1 MTTTPKGTVRIDRVV
16 EQLEVWLDDSFPF
29 AKMKVKVIGDGSHG
43 YEAVGNLRFRDPITG
58 YPEGEVG
65 LGDTP
70 KEAVNDFLQR
80 FWDNA
85 QEQRNGKSL
94 DEANFAWA
102 DHEDF

>member
-1 MTTTPKGTVRIDRVV
+1 
-16 EQLEVWLDDSFPF
+16 
-29 AKMKVKVIGDGSHG
+29 MKVKVIDRGNNDCL
-43 YEAVGNLRFRDPITG
+43 AVGNLRFRDPTTG

-70 KEAVNDFLQR
+70 EKAVTDFLQR